1 MAQDVDMG
9 WSAAPVKAEAVVASG
24 LSEQSRS
31 LDSEID
37 KFMSIMQSQRS

>member
-24 LSEQSRS
+24 LSEQSSS
-31 LDSEID
+31 LNSEID
-37 KFMSIMQSQRS
+37 NFMSIMQSQRS